1 MQGRFWGDRVEIKK
15 IWDTRYVPF
24 EKAEKLACEAGISI
38 FLAKIFLSRRMD
50 CAEKIDKFLNSTL
63 EDLNDPFLLKDMDVA
78 AERISKAVRK
88 REKILIYGDYDVDGV
103 TSTSILYKFL
113 KSQNALVDYYIPNRF
128 EEGYGFSQNSVEK
141 VLDMGVDLVVTVD
154 CGTTSI
160 EETREL
166 MEKGIDVIV
175 TDHHECKEKLPQVK
189 ALVNPQRPDCL
200 YPDKNLSGVG
210 VAFKLVKALSLKMN
224 VEIKQSEY
232 LSLVALGTVADVM
245 SLTGENRILVKY
257 GIEEI
262 NNTSNLGL
270 KSLKEE
276 AGVSGKKI
284 TSTHIGYIIAPRL
297 NAAGRIG
304 DAAMVVKLLTTEE
317 EGEAKEIALKLNEL
331 NKERQK
337 IETEIFEEV
346 INKIEAEC
354 DIKKSSIM
362 VVPGRDWHQGVIG
375 IVTSKVVEKYNKP
388 CILITVSDGTGRGSG
403 RSIEG
408 INLFNALTF
417 CQEVLEKYGGHE
429 MAVGLTLKEEK
440 IDDFRRLINEYANLF
455 IDESKFTQKIK
466 IDTSIE
472 AQEIT
477 LENAHQLSLLEP
489 FGVDNPEPVFK
500 FENAKIAEINAVG
513 SDNSH
518 LKLKIENNG
527 VRVNAIAFKMGHLAK
542 VYKKSDVL
550 DIVCT
555 LDINSWN
562 GVKSAQLKVIDIK
575 PAFEIML
582 SNKFFFTLDRSL
594 SFEED
599 ALEENFENYINKIPL
614 IKKEKDLKEYIYNYN
629 LQKKRA
635 VIILNSIDSVKEIID
650 FVKSCAFEFNFKYS
664 MSFSEVKIND
674 STLHILVNPDPS
686 RLNLSKFDKVIVHG
700 QWFCEKYLIKV
711 LNSID
716 LSKIYIYNKIN
727 FNFNKD
733 SIVPNRQEMVFVY
746 KHIKANYGNSFV
758 IDNLF
763 AFSDSVSKK
772 YGINM
777 NYFKA
782 KKIIQI
788 FSELSFLKSELYGKY
803 GMTINMPDTHKQ
815 KRNIEDSFLYRSLNA
830 L

>member
-1 MQGRFWGDRVEIKK
+1 M
-15 IWDTRYVPF
+15 
-24 EKAEKLACEAGISI
+24 
-38 FLAKIFLSRRMD
+38 
-50 CAEKIDKFLNSTL
+50 
-63 EDLNDPFLLKDMDVA
+63 
-78 AERISKAVRK
+78 
-88 REKILIYGDYDVDGV
+88 
-103 TSTSILYKFL
+103 
-113 KSQNALVDYYIPNRF
+113 
-128 EEGYGFSQNSVEK
+128 
-141 VLDMGVDLVVTVD
+141 
-154 CGTTSI
+154 
-160 EETREL
+160 
-166 MEKGIDVIV
+166 
-175 TDHHECKEKLPQVK
+175 
-189 ALVNPQRPDCL
+189 
-200 YPDKNLSGVG
+200 
-210 VAFKLVKALSLKMN
+210 
-224 VEIKQSEY
+224 
-232 LSLVALGTVADVM
+232 ALGTVADVM

-575 PAFEIML
+575 PAFEFML
-582 SNKFFFTLDRSL
+582 SNKFFFTL
-594 SFEED
+594 ET
-599 ALEENFENYINKIPL
+599 
-614 IKKEKDLKEYIYNYN
+614 
-629 LQKKRA
+629 
-635 VIILNSIDSVKEIID
+635 
-650 FVKSCAFEFNFKYS
+650 AFK
-664 MSFSEVKIND
+664 
-674 STLHILVNPDPS
+674 L
-686 RLNLSKFDKVIVHG
+686 
-700 QWFCEKYLIKV
+700 
-711 LNSID
+711 
-716 LSKIYIYNKIN
+716 
-727 FNFNKD
+727 
-733 SIVPNRQEMVFVY
+733 
-746 KHIKANYGNSFV
+746 
-758 IDNLF
+758 
-763 AFSDSVSKK
+763 
-772 YGINM
+772 
-777 NYFKA
+777 
-782 KKIIQI
+782 
-788 FSELSFLKSELYGKY
+788 
-803 GMTINMPDTHKQ
+803 
-815 KRNIEDSFLYRSLNA
+815 
-830 L
+830 